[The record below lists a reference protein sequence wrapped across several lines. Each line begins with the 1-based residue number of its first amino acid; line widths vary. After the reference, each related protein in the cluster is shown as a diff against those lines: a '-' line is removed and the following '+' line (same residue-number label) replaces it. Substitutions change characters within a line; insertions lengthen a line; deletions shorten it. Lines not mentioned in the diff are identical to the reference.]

1 MEKNSNSYCSSE
13 GKNRP
18 DKKRSASSQKKCVK
32 LQCSV
37 LNHLIRKYPSQ
48 ESTKSLKPKASPFFP
63 LYFRKIKIPK
73 STNYSTGAGTF
84 EPNYFQFFCKKV
96 TISIMYEGKKVH
108 VLDFNI
114 C

>member
-1 MEKNSNSYCSSE
+1 MSHFFLMSFK
-13 GKNRP
+13 
-18 DKKRSASSQKKCVK
+18 
-32 LQCSV
+32 
-37 LNHLIRKYPSQ
+37 IRKKVCQITVQCFKSSHPSQ

-63 LYFRKIKIPK
+63 LYFRKIKIPT